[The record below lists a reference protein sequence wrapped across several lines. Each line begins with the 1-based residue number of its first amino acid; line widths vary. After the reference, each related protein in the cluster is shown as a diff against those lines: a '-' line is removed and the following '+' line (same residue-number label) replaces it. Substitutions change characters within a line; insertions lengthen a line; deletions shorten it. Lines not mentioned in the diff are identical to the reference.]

1 LPIPNTYPPDSFG
14 DRFDLAKLPLAR
26 PGSGYAVQYLGSD
39 TLLDCQRLCF
49 LPVRDPGLSALFATF
64 DAAFA
69 AAEKWLGQQ
78 ESSADE
84 EHPLAIVPAD
94 FDRELQRHVLIY
106 GVLPALP

>member
-1 LPIPNTYPPDSFG
+1 MPISHAYLPDSFG

-39 TLLDCQRLCF
+39 TLLDRQRRCF
-49 LPVRDPGLSALFATF
+49 LSVRDPELNALFESF

-69 AAEKWLGQQ
+69 AAENWLRHQ
-78 ESSADE
+78 ESSAE

-106 GVLPALP
+106 GVLPTLP